1 MKKILFIVLVMF
13 ASLVH
18 ANDVE
23 LWHVERVI
31 IGDWQKAFNAQYGK
45 TLTLYL
51 MSENPGLRGASFD
64 TKDGLINAHGSI
76 NYSKVSNLL
85 TRITEICVAG
95 RCIDHAVN
103 IDYVVEQSYFKL
115 TLSDVKAWHESK
127 VTILSMEP
135 LILHFDNL
143 PGMRTWGIIEYRRK
157 Q

>member
-1 MKKILFIVLVMF
+1 MKKILLIVLLVF
-13 ASLVH
+13 TSIVH
-18 ANDVE
+18 ADEVE
-23 LWHVERVI
+23 LWHVERVV

-45 TLTLYL
+45 ALTLYL

-76 NYSKVSNLL
+76 NYNKDSNIL

-95 RCIDHAVN
+95 RCVDHEVS

-115 TLSDVKAWHESK
+115 TLSDVKTGHESK
-127 VTILSMEP
+127 MTILSMEP